1 MLSRKQKLLEK
12 KKWDVLI
19 STDATKA
26 QGFLFEGGDDY
37 ASVVYLDEEDGDVH
51 PGTGISWDL
60 LGEAMGAQ
68 EQLQLRR
75 SARVRDLEEEEFE
88 SDHDDEIVDEDDIE
102 YEDD

>member
-19 STDATKA
+19 STDANEA
-26 QGFLFEGGDDY
+26 QGFLFEGGDDH
-37 ASVVYLDEEDGDVH
+37 ANVVYLDEEDGDVH
-51 PGTGISWDL
+51 QGTGISWDL

-88 SDHDDEIVDEDDIE
+88 SDGDDEIMDDEDIE

>member
-1 MLSRKQKLLEK
+1 MVSRKQKLLEK
-12 KKWDVLI
+12 KKCDVLL

-26 QGFLFEGGDDY
+26 QGFIFEGWDDH
-37 ASVVYLDEEDGDVH
+37 ANVFYLDEEDGDVH
-51 PGTGISWDL
+51 PGMGISWDL

-68 EQLQLRR
+68 EQLQLHR

-88 SDHDDEIVDEDDIE
+88 SDGDDEMVDGEDVE